1 MKTSEKKTRIKRV
14 RYFCFQLIVC
24 TGTDTRG
31 ARRLCRKSAK
41 TRRNE
46 VRAARHATAS
56 ASERQQRQQR
66 RQQPQHQPLPQEP
79 VSKVDF
85 AKNINNENHLCFL
98 TL

>member
-1 MKTSEKKTRIKRV
+1 M
-14 RYFCFQLIVC
+14 
-24 TGTDTRG
+24 
-31 ARRLCRKSAK
+31 
-41 TRRNE
+41 
-46 VRAARHATAS
+46 RAARHATAS